1 MPASNGLNEK
11 EVHDMQIMSL
21 RGMGFLSAGHHVLVA
36 LERKIEHHLREVAR
50 AAQENGR
57 VIFD

>member
-1 MPASNGLNEK
+1 
-11 EVHDMQIMSL
+11 MQIMSL